1 MTGDQFYLFT
11 VPGDELVW
19 CEMFTSNDH
28 FVAPTPFVSLVT
40 AVERLGRYPGMTVD
54 VLSRGDEIEQARKWA
69 RVCPSEIRL

>member
-1 MTGDQFYLFT
+1 MSEQCYLFT

-19 CEMFTSNDH
+19 CEMFTSDDH

-40 AVERLGRYPGMTVD
+40 AAARLGCYPGMVVD
-54 VLSRGDEIEQARKWA
+54 TLSCREEIEAAREWA